1 MILYHGSNMAIDT
14 IDLDKCRPYK
24 DFGKGFYLT
33 DIQEQAQRMAART
46 ARMFKGDPTLT
57 AFEFDL
63 KEVMRASGLKVRIFE
78 KPDREW
84 AKFVMSNR
92 DINTVQPCHDY
103 DIVIGPVADDTIARL
118 LRLYIENFISEE
130 QLLRELTF
138 SKVTSQY
145 FFHSETIM
153 NTNNAKF
160 LFEGISADV
169 VRYLVERN
177 DMDLQEAISVFHN
190 SETFAQ
196 LEDFSTGLYIE
207 SPAYVYDL
215 LISELKNGKLV
226 Q

>member
-33 DIQEQAQRMAART
+33 DIQEQAQRIAART

-63 KEVMRASGLKVRIFE
+63 EEVMRASGLKVRIFE

-145 FFHSETIM
+145 FFHSET
-153 NTNNAKF
+153 
-160 LFEGISADV
+160 
-169 VRYLVERN
+169 
-177 DMDLQEAISVFHN
+177 AIKM
-190 SETFAQ
+190 
-196 LEDFSTGLYIE
+196 
-207 SPAYVYDL
+207 
-215 LISELKNGKLV
+215 LKRL
-226 Q
+226 